1 MISPRRIPVFA
12 TESEEADWWYE
23 HREELG
29 DELVAAIRSGQNG
42 IGSLGR
48 AKLRAAAAEAE
59 AEAKKAKTGSRA
71 A

>member
-1 MISPRRIPVFA
+1 MVSEIKLPRFA
-12 TESEEADWWYE
+12 NEAEEADWWYE
-23 HREELG
+23 HREEIG

-48 AKLRAAAAEAE
+48 AKLRAAAEAE

>member
-1 MISPRRIPVFA
+1 MVSKIKLPRFA
-12 TESEEADWWYE
+12 NEAEEAQWWYE
-23 HREELG
+23 HREEIG

-48 AKLRAAAAEAE
+48 AKLRAAAEAE

>member
-1 MISPRRIPVFA
+1 MVSKIKLPRFA
-12 TESEEADWWYE
+12 NEAEEAQWWYD
-23 HREELG
+23 HREEIG

-48 AKLRAAAAEAE
+48 AKLRAAAEAE

>member
-1 MISPRRIPVFA
+1 MVSKIKLPRFA
-12 TESEEADWWYE
+12 NEAEEAQWWYE
-23 HREELG
+23 HREETGRALL
-29 DELVAAIRSGQNG
+29 EAVQSGQNG

-59 AEAKKAKTGSRA
+59 AKKAKTGSRA

>member
-1 MISPRRIPVFA
+1 MVSEIKLPRFA
-12 TESEEADWWYE
+12 NKAEEAHWWYE
-23 HREELG
+23 HREEIG

-48 AKLRAAAAEAE
+48 AKLRAAAEAE

>member
-1 MISPRRIPVFA
+1 MVSKIKLPRFA
-12 TESEEADWWYE
+12 NEAEEADWWYE
-23 HREELG
+23 HREEIG

-48 AKLRAAAAEAE
+48 AKLRAAAEAE

>member
-1 MISPRRIPVFA
+1 MVSKIKLPRFA
-12 TESEEADWWYE
+12 NEAEEAQWWYE
-23 HREELG
+23 HREEIG

-59 AEAKKAKTGSRA
+59 AKKAKTGSRA

>member
-1 MISPRRIPVFA
+1 MVSKIKLPRFA
-12 TESEEADWWYE
+12 NEDEEAQWWYD
-23 HREELG
+23 HREETGRALL
-29 DELVAAIRSGQNG
+29 EAVQSGQNG

-48 AKLRAAAAEAE
+48 AKLRAAAEAE

>member
-1 MISPRRIPVFA
+1 MVSKIKLPRFA
-12 TESEEADWWYE
+12 NEAEEADWWYE
-23 HREELG
+23 HREEIG

-59 AEAKKAKTGSRA
+59 AKKAKTGSRA